1 MQELVY
7 YSDNATKITND
18 TIKLG
23 GKSYRLAD
31 LSSVD
36 VGRTQTDPSRNAPS
50 FLVVAGSLL
59 MFTVNNLQEFIPVE
73 WDVMLPF
80 TLALGVLIA
89 LSGLIILVMQMLLK
103 TDYIYMVCIKGTFGT
118 ACPFAS
124 DDEHYVRT
132 VANALR
138 TALRESRAAS
148 PAAASTL
155 TSETMP
161 Q

>member
-36 VGRTQTDPSRNAPS
+36 IGRTQTDPSRNAPS

-59 MFTVNNLQEFIPVE
+59 MFSVNNLQGYIPLE
-73 WDVMLPF
+73 WDVVLPF
-80 TLALGVLIA
+80 ALALGVLIA

-103 TDYIYMVCIKGTFGT
+103 SDYIYMICIKGTFGT
-118 ACPFAS
+118 ACPFAC
-124 DDEHYVRT
+124 DDERYVRT
-132 VANALR
+132 VATALR
-138 TALRESRAAS
+138 TALRDSQAAS
-148 PAAASTL
+148 PSAASTL
-155 TSETMP
+155 SSETMP